1 MKKFLNAIVLAA
13 ASLVGV
19 AAFLY
24 PFFIP
29 QPAGSAHGALSHSG
43 DAPFLFIILMVF
55 CLGAVLTN
63 LSSGQI
69 NSKIIA
75 VLGILTAV
83 NAVLRAV
90 PGPAG
95 FAAVFFLPILAGY
108 CYGATFGF
116 LLGTLSLLV
125 SALMGAG
132 VGPWLPFQMFA
143 TGWIGM
149 ASAWLPDL
157 RRWPRLE
164 VTMLTVW
171 GLGWGFAFGATMN
184 LWFWPFVFD
193 PTQTTLYWQP
203 GLEAIEALKRYAAF
217 YVITSLWWDV
227 GRAAGNA
234 LLLLLFGAPILRLL
248 RRFRARFQFQVQ
260 PTQWGGSVGARQK
273 MVTRRKPSS

>member
-1 MKKFLNAIVLAA
+1 MRKTLNAVVLAA

-24 PFFIP
+24 PFFFP
-29 QPAGSAHGALSHSG
+29 QPSETAQGMLSHSN

-55 CLGAVLTN
+55 CLGMVLSN
-63 LSSGQI
+63 LSSGQM

-95 FAAVFFLPILAGY
+95 FAAVFFLPILVGY
-108 CYGATFGF
+108 SYGATFGF
-116 LLGTLSLLV
+116 LLGALSILV
-125 SALMGAG
+125 SALLGAG

-149 ASAWLPDL
+149 ASAWLPDMQ
-157 RRWPRLE
+157 RRPRLE
-164 VTMLTVW
+164 VAVLTVW
-171 GLGWGFAFGATMN
+171 GFGWGFAFGAAMN

-193 PTQTTLYWQP
+193 PTQTALYWQP
-203 GLEAIEALKRYAAF
+203 GIGAIETLKRYAAF
-217 YVITSLWWDV
+217 YVVTSLWWDL
-227 GRAAGNA
+227 GRAVGNG
-234 LLLLLFGAPILRLL
+234 LLLLLFGGPILRLL
-248 RRFRARFQFQVQ
+248 RRFRVRFQFEIQ
-260 PTQWGGSVGARQK
+260 PV
-273 MVTRRKPSS
+273 

>member
-1 MKKFLNAIVLAA
+1 MTRKILNGTILVT

-24 PFFIP
+24 PFFLP
-29 QPAGSAHGALSHSG
+29 QPTVPGALSHSS
-43 DAPFLFIILMVF
+43 DAPFLFIVLMVV

-116 LLGTLSLLV
+116 LLGALSLLV
-125 SALMGAG
+125 SALLGAG

-164 VTMLTVW
+164 VAVLTGW

-193 PTQTTLYWQP
+193 PAQTALYWQP
-203 GLEAIEALKRYAAF
+203 GLGALETLKRYAAF
-217 YVITSLWWDV
+217 YVITSLWWDL

-260 PTQWGGSVGARQK
+260 PAQRAGGVGACQK
-273 MVTRRKPSS
+273 IVTCRKPSS